1 MLFVAVPTYDGAP
14 EAAQRD
20 SIHKLRV
27 AMKDA
32 GETSI
37 YYEARYCS
45 FIPWARDLAVHN
57 FLKTECDELLFAD
70 DDISF
75 GPETVQKMRAVKEPV
90 VGVSCP
96 KKELT
101 WENVRAASIGRLNIP
116 LAWAAADFVCNPDRS
131 QEDPWATDEKG
142 LLTVK
147 SAGTGLL
154 LIRREVFVSLIP
166 FAKSYHNGANPEL
179 LGETLRAFFPT
190 GIRHDDDDGK
200 DHYDSEDYGFCNLW
214 RSIGGKIKILPD
226 ATVGHTGRY
235 TYMGNLAVTLAIQG
249 KRKR

>member
-14 EAAQRD
+14 EAPQRD

-27 AMKDA
+27 AIK
-32 GETSI
+32 EKSI
-37 YYEARYCS
+37 YYEARECS
-45 FIPWARDLAVHN
+45 FIPWARDLSAHN
-57 FLKTECDELLFAD
+57 FLKSECDELLFVD

-75 GPETVQKMRAVKEPV
+75 EPETVQAMRAAKEPV
-90 VGVSCP
+90 VGIACP
-96 KKELT
+96 KKVHN
-101 WENVRAASIGRLNIP
+101 WENAKAAAIGRLNIP
-116 LAWAAADFVCNPDRS
+116 LAWAAADFVLNPDLS
-131 QEDPWATDEKG
+131 LPDPWAKDGKG

-166 FAKSYHNGANPEL
+166 HVRSYHNGANPQL
-179 LGETLRAFFPT
+179 LGETIRAFFPP

-226 ATVGHTGRY
+226 ATVGHTGRC
-235 TYMGNLAVTLAIQG
+235 TYVGNLSVTLAIGG
-249 KRKR
+249 KAKR

>member
-27 AMKDA
+27 ALK
-32 GETSI
+32 EKSI
-37 YYEARYCS
+37 YYEARECS
-45 FIPWARDLAVHN
+45 FIPWARDLAAHN
-57 FLKTECDELLFAD
+57 FLKSECDELLFVD

-75 GPETVQKMRAVKEPV
+75 EPETIFAMRAANVPV
-90 VGVSCP
+90 VGVACP
-96 KKELT
+96 KKVLT
-101 WENVRAASIGRLNIP
+101 WDNVRAAAIGRLNVP
-116 LAWAAADFVCNPDRS
+116 LAWAAADFVLNPDKS
-131 QEDPWATDEKG
+131 QPDPWAKDEKG

-154 LIRREVFVSLIP
+154 LIRREVFMQLRSL
-166 FAKSYHNGANPEL
+166 AKTYHNGANPEL
-179 LGETLRAFFPT
+179 LGETLHAYFPP
-190 GIRHDDDDGK
+190 GIRHDPDDGI

-214 RSIGGKIKILPD
+214 RSTGGLVKILPD

-235 TYMGNLAVTLAIQG
+235 TFTGNLAVTLAIGG
-249 KRKR
+249 KAKR